1 MNSFT
6 GTDHNLNWTDF
17 GFSGTP
23 VTPVPPPPPPPPP
36 PVLNPITGTAGADR
50 LIGTAGSDLIRGG
63 DGNDRLT
70 GRAGADAFVFGADA
84 RDGNRD
90 RDVITDF
97 KPEDTIVFELGA
109 RLEFIEQRGSD
120 LFIQLEG
127 RETITLL
134 NADRGAVASFEF
146 TDSMFIG

>member
-1 MNSFT
+1 M
-6 GTDHNLNWTDF
+6 
-17 GFSGTP
+17 
-23 VTPVPPPPPPPPP
+23 
-36 PVLNPITGTAGADR
+36 
-50 LIGTAGSDLIRGG
+50 IGTAGSDLIRGG